1 MADSLSTDEAV
12 RSLLLLMPR
21 IVGRAKRLPVPDQL
35 RTLDLAP
42 RHLAL
47 FAQLQYD
54 GPLSVGELAERL
66 EIAPTTVSLM
76 VAELSRRGALVRR
89 EDESD
94 RRRRIIAIAPEL
106 AGSIEE
112 WLGGTA
118 RAWATALATL
128 TGSERHVVVRALRT
142 FQEALGSAEPG

>member
-1 MADSLSTDEAV
+1 MTESLSTDEAV
-12 RSLLLLMPR
+12 RALLLLMPR
-21 IVGRAKRLPVPDQL
+21 IVGRAKRLPVPEAL

-118 RAWATALATL
+118 SAWTTALANL